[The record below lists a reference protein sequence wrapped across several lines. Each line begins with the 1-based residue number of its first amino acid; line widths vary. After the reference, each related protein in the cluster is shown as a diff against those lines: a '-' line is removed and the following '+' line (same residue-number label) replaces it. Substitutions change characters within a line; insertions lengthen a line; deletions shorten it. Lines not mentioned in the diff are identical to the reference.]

1 MAFTSS
7 TPLSFINVILLWLAV
22 GSSAEAM
29 IKIDGTRL
37 IYTGQ
42 HREATLRVTNVSSQT
57 VALQAWV
64 SSSEEN
70 SSDVPF
76 ALAHPLIKLNPQQV
90 DVLRILYSGEGLP
103 EDRESL
109 FWLNVMEIPLKPD
122 RQNSVQMAVRQQ
134 LKLFFRPPGLQGT
147 SSSCIAGLSWKVKNV
162 DSIEVTNT
170 CAFHLSL
177 VDLRIESS
185 DRSTALDE
193 YTLLKPGETHLLRST
208 VAAIPAD
215 AKIIFTEINDIG
227 LRHVHEANIQ

>member
-7 TPLSFINVILLWLAV
+7 TPLSFIKVILLWLAV

-42 HREATLRVTNVSSQT
+42 HREATIRVTNVSSQT

-76 ALAHPLIKLNPQQV
+76 ALARPLIKLNPQQV
-90 DVLRILYSGEGLP
+90 DVLRILYRGEGLP
-103 EDRESL
+103 KDRESL

-122 RQNSVQMAVRQQ
+122 RQNSIQMAVRQQ

-147 SSSCIAGLSWKVKNV
+147 SSACVAGLSWKLKND

-170 CAFHLSL
+170 CAFHVSL
-177 VDLRIESS
+177 VDVKIEGR
-185 DRSTALDE
+185 DRSTPLSD
-193 YTLLKPGETHLLRST
+193 YIFLKPEETQYFKS
-208 VAAIPAD
+208 
-215 AKIIFTEINDIG
+215 AKSFISSDTKILFVEINDIG
-227 LRHVHEANIQ
+227 LRTEHKTNIQ

>member
-7 TPLSFINVILLWLAV
+7 TPLSFIKVILLWLAV

-42 HREATLRVTNVSSQT
+42 HREATIRVTNVSSQT

-90 DVLRILYSGEGLP
+90 DVLRILYRGEGLP

-122 RQNSVQMAVRQQ
+122 RQNSIQMAVRQQ
-134 LKLFFRPPGLQGT
+134 LKLFFRPPRLQGT
-147 SSSCIAGLSWKVKNV
+147 SSACVAGLSWKVKNGN
-162 DSIEVTNT
+162 SIEVTNA
-170 CAFHLSL
+170 CAFHVSL
-177 VDLRIESS
+177 VDVRIERHNRGSLLS
-185 DRSTALDE
+185 E
-193 YTLLKPGETHLLRST
+193 YTLLKPGEIQYLRSSDPS
-208 VAAIPAD
+208 ISSD
-215 AKIIFTEINDIG
+215 AKILFTEINDIG
-227 LRHVHEANIQ
+227 LRTAHRMNIQ